1 MSNVA
6 YTPQRA
12 MVIVAHPDD
21 IEFSCAGT
29 VARWVKEGAAVSYVL
44 VTSGDVGIAD
54 LSLSREEA
62 MAIREKEQ
70 QAAADAIGVQEVI
83 FLRERDGMVENTME
97 LRKRLVR
104 EIRRFKPEAVVV
116 IDPTVLWAGEG
127 YINHPD
133 HRAVGM
139 AAVDAVFP
147 AAGQP
152 HLFQELRG
160 EGLEAHK
167 VRKVYSMNWGEGGK
181 ETTFVNISDT
191 IDLKIAALQKHV
203 SQLNEWN
210 PAEMVKQ
217 WAAEAAKGKEM
228 SYAEAYRVVT
238 LVGDEDWEKLHVD
251 PKKAAA

>member
-83 FLRERDGMVENTME
+83 FCASVMAWSRTPWNCANGWCARSGASNP
-97 LRKRLVR
+97 KRWWSS
-104 EIRRFKPEAVVV
+104 IRRSC
-116 IDPTVLWAGEG
+116 G
-127 YINHPD
+127 
-133 HRAVGM
+133 
-139 AAVDAVFP
+139 
-147 AAGQP
+147 
-152 HLFQELRG
+152 RG
-160 EGLEAHK
+160 GI
-167 VRKVYSMNWGEGGK
+167 Y
-181 ETTFVNISDT
+181 
-191 IDLKIAALQKHV
+191 
-203 SQLNEWN
+203 
-210 PAEMVKQ
+210 
-217 WAAEAAKGKEM
+217 
-228 SYAEAYRVVT
+228 
-238 LVGDEDWEKLHVD
+238 
-251 PKKAAA
+251 